1 MTFAHPFLAIL
12 AAAAFFASIIFSA
25 MALRRKKAALS
36 EFADAKILPKLSRNI
51 SQFKIYLKAALFASG
66 LALAVLALARPQWG
80 YKWEEV
86 KQMGVD
92 IIFAVDTSKS
102 MMAEDIKPNRLERA
116 KLAISDVIE
125 RLDGDR
131 IGLVAFSGQAFLQC
145 PITLDYDA
153 FKMSLDAL
161 DTNIIQR
168 GGTNIAAAIDEAQSA
183 FSSSKNQ
190 KILVLISDGEELEQS
205 GIARAERAAKEIG
218 MKIYTLGV
226 GSASGEP
233 IPVRGEYG
241 KTEFLKDAS
250 GNTIK
255 SMLNEDLLKKVAAA
269 TGGIYANLSDEGMD
283 AIYEEGLKKAP
294 KAEISARMK
303 KLAIERFQI
312 PLAIAILLLALE
324 FCVGTRRIFGGRGGS
339 ALAVAL
345 LALPALFAPEKAFA
359 DNKNP
364 AEAPAPKQQA
374 SEPKKQIPE
383 PKNWQEFF
391 NAGVDALEKK
401 DAPAAQENF
410 IKAIA
415 RSHND
420 MQAHAKSYYN
430 MGCLDYELAKSAF
443 EKSNLNLQSID
454 QALGASH
461 AALQSSAQTIKKG
474 QDALKNSGEEA
485 LKEQNLQN
493 EIKGEISKCE
503 QSKKSLQDAEKTS
516 EQAVSKLKAI
526 SAQTLASQKNFANAS
541 ELDPAMQSASR
552 NLEAAQNA
560 LKNIANIGAQT
571 KASGEKIAANI
582 KALDVNIEEL
592 KKLLRDDNKQNNQDN
607 QQQNQQDNKDNQ
619 DQQNNQNNQQQNQQS
634 QQQNNQDQQNQQNQN
649 NQQQNSQENKDNQNN
664 QDRQN
669 NQNNQQQN
677 QQSQQQNNQ
686 DQQNQQNQNNQQQN
700 SQENKDN
707 QNNQDRQQQDGSKN
721 QDAQSGSGKDDSQG
735 GKDRQQQKNNA
746 QNQGDKKDDN
756 QDASQDENGEEDAQK
771 ESSGA
776 AKPEA
781 KDDLQNEQAAQDG
794 KDQAAAEEKSAAKQ
808 DEAAAMQEAS
818 AKQAEERQ
826 AAAAEN
832 AADENSPDYRAQTG
846 VMTRREASQ
855 VLDSMKEGE
864 KKLPFSGYGSQRSR
878 FEDKK
883 YKDW

>member
-12 AAAAFFASIIFSA
+12 AAAAFFASVIFSA
-25 MALRRKKAALS
+25 MAMRRKKAALS

-51 SQFKIYLKAALFASG
+51 SQVKIYLKAALFAAG

-233 IPVRGEYG
+233 IPVRGQYG

-250 GNTIK
+250 GNMVK

-269 TGGIYANLSDEGMD
+269 TGGIYANLSDDGMD

-312 PLAIAILLLALE
+312 PLAIALLLLALE
-324 FCVGTRRIFGGRGGS
+324 FCLGTRRIFGGKGS
-339 ALAVAL
+339 ALAIAL
-345 LALPALFAPEKAFA
+345 LALPAFFAPEKAFA
-359 DNKNP
+359 GDNKTP
-364 AEAPAPKQQA
+364 LPEAASPAPQQQA
-374 SEPKKQIPE
+374 SAQKRQAPE
-383 PKNWQEFF
+383 PKSWQEFF

-415 RSHND
+415 HSHND

-443 EKSNLNLQSID
+443 EKSGLNLQGLD
-454 QALGASH
+454 QAIEASH
-461 AALQSSAQTIKKG
+461 AALLSSSQTIKKG
-474 QDALKNSGEEA
+474 QDTLKNSGEEA

-503 QSKKSLQDAEKTS
+503 QSKKSLQEAEKTS

-526 SAQTLASQKNFANAS
+526 SAQTLASQKNFANAA
-541 ELDPAMQSASR
+541 ELDPEMQSASR

-560 LKNIANIGAQT
+560 IKNIAKIGAQT
-571 KASGEKIAANI
+571 HAAGEKIAANI
-582 KALDVNIEEL
+582 KALDFNIEEL
-592 KKLLRDDNKQNNQDN
+592 KKLLRDDNQQNNQDN
-607 QQQNQQDNKDNQ
+607 KQQNQQDNKDNQ
-619 DQQNNQNNQQQNQQS
+619 NQQQSQQDNKQQNNQQDQSQQSQQQQNQDSQQNNQNNQQ
-634 QQQNNQDQQNQQNQN
+634 
-649 NQQQNSQENKDNQNN
+649 
-664 QDRQN
+664 
-669 NQNNQQQN
+669 NQQQN
-677 QQSQQQNNQ
+677 QQDNKQQNNQ
-686 DQQNQQNQNNQQQN
+686 QNSQKDNQNQ
-700 SQENKDN
+700 QENKD
-707 QNNQDRQQQDGSKN
+707 QQDNKDKN
-721 QDAQSGSGKDDSQG
+721 QDAGESGNDG
-735 GKDRQQQKNNA
+735 
-746 QNQGDKKDDN
+746 
-756 QDASQDENGEEDAQK
+756 AQK
-771 ESSGA
+771 ESSA
-776 AKPEA
+776 ADKPEA
-781 KDDLQNEQAAQDG
+781 KEDLQNEQAANSQNAQDG
-794 KDQAAAEEKSAAKQ
+794 KDAKEENAASEEKSSAKE
-808 DEAAAMQEAS
+808 DEAAAMQEAAAAQEAA

-826 AAAAEN
+826 AASAEK
-832 AADENSPDYRAQTG
+832 ADDENSPDYRAQTG